1 VKKDKP
7 FYLYLAHYAVHAP
20 IRPHSPYDDHYKGKK
35 YAGTNVP
42 IPGVEVSYASMVE
55 GMDASLGQ
63 LLDKL
68 DELKVAED
76 TIIMFSSDNG
86 GLSYGARGKTPRN
99 TGRNTHCWPLKA
111 GKGSA
116 YEGGTRVPM
125 IISWARS
132 NSKNPHQKKIP
143 IAAASICDTPNIC
156 EDYYPTLCNWAGIS
170 DRLAG
175 RKDIDGRDLTDDVT
189 GKAPKIIRPFLFH
202 YPHVWGPRGPGYEPH
217 SSIRLGDWKAIYFYQ
232 PQRWE
237 LYNLKNDLGEVKNL
251 ANTHPERLKEL
262 SDRMKIEHD
271 RRDAQ
276 YPVNRE
282 TKEPEP
288 PLWR

>member
-1 VKKDKP
+1 
-7 FYLYLAHYAVHAP
+7 
-20 IRPHSPYDDHYKGKK
+20 
-35 YAGTNVP
+35 
-42 IPGVEVSYASMVE
+42 MVE

-63 LLDKL
+63 VLDKL
-68 DELKVAED
+68 DELKVAEE

-125 IISWARS
+125 IVSWARP
-132 NSKNPHQKKIP
+132 NAKNPHQKKFP

-170 DRLAG
+170 DLLAG
-175 RKDIDGRDLTDDVT
+175 REDIDGRDLTPDVT
-189 GKAPKIIRPFLFH
+189 GKAPKVTQPFLFH

-232 PQRWE
+232 LQRWE
-237 LYNLKNDLGEVKNL
+237 LYNLKDDLGEAKNM
-251 ANTHPERLKEL
+251 AIIHSERLKEL

-276 YPVNRE
+276 YPANRE